1 MSNWRVM
8 ILVFAKELR
17 DALRDR
23 RTLLLVLLSSVA
35 LGPLML
41 VGLSGLLGQIE
52 KQAEARDVEIV
63 GLDRAPTLANYLAR
77 QTLVTKTPPADWE
90 TQLRADRFSQPVV
103 IVPPDFEIQL
113 AHGEAPVL
121 QLVFSSAN
129 TGSQSGARRVQA
141 ALQGFD
147 QEQGRL
153 RLIARGVAPGVTS
166 AIQVDPHDIADIAA
180 RAAQFTGML
189 PFLVMMAVV
198 YGALNA
204 AQDTT
209 AGERERGSLEPLLAT
224 PAGRTAL
231 VVGKWAAVSCV
242 GVMIAVLSCISLIPA
257 QHLLRSESFAALIR
271 FGWGEAAWF
280 VALLVPLAA
289 AAAALMMAV
298 AIRCRTIKE
307 AQATNAIIITLFTLS
322 SVAQLFGGQQGETRW
337 QLWVPASAQ
346 LALMDRVLKGTP
358 IALADVA
365 PMVAVCLALTVVT
378 VLSVSRQLARR
389 AAQ

>member
-1 MSNWRVM
+1 MSAWRVTM
-8 ILVFAKELR
+8 LVFAKELR

-41 VGLSGLLGQIE
+41 VALSGLLGQLE
-52 KQAEARDVEIV
+52 KQAEAREVEVV
-63 GLDRAPTLANYLAR
+63 GLERAPTLANYLAR
-77 QTLVTKTPPADWE
+77 QTLVARTPPPDWE
-90 TQLRADRFSQPVV
+90 AQLRDNRFSEPVV
-103 IVPPDFEIQL
+103 IVPPDFEVAL

-129 TGSQSGARRVQA
+129 TGSQGGVRRVQA

-153 RLIARGVAPGVTS
+153 RLIARGVAPGVLN
-166 AIQVDPHDIADIAA
+166 AVQVDIHDIADIAA

-242 GVMIAVLSCISLIPA
+242 GVMIAVLSCLSFIPA
-257 QHLLRSESFAALIR
+257 QHLLRSDSFAALIR

-280 VALLVPLAA
+280 IALLIPLAA
-289 AAAALMMAV
+289 AAAALMMAIAV
-298 AIRCRTIKE
+298 RCRTVKE
-307 AQATNAIIITLFTLS
+307 AQATNAILITLLTLS
-322 SVAQLFGGQQGETRW
+322 SISQLMGGQHGEASW
-337 QLWVPASAQ
+337 QLWVPAAAQ

-358 IALADVA
+358 IGIADIV
-365 PMVAVCLALTVVT
+365 PMVAVCAAVTLAAVGY
-378 VLSVSRQLARR
+378 VSHQLAKR